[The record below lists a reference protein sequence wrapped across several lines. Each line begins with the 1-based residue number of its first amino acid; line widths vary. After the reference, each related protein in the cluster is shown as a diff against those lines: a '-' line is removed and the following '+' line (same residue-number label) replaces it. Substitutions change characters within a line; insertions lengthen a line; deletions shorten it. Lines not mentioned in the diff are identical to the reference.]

1 MTKSKFKVETLV
13 FSMFM
18 AVQVLLPLSMN
29 AQGGRSDSF
38 FGSGIEANELRDVDW
53 LVFGL
58 ITNES
63 FKTPVGDGLLL
74 LTAAGA
80 GYLICRKKF
89 KV

>member
-18 AVQVLLPLSMN
+18 AVQMLLPLSMN

-63 FKTPVGDGLLL
+63 FKTPVGDGLLV
-74 LTAAGA
+74 LTAAGT